1 MASSLFA
8 DRYRLEE
15 VLSATVMADVRTA
28 TDVVLERRVVV
39 KLLAPEADR
48 SRFEREAQAAAAL
61 AHPNIVQLFDYG
73 EAEGRPY
80 IVFEYLPGGSLE
92 ERLTGGRAL
101 PDNETA
107 RVAADVAAGLAHA
120 HERGVVH
127 RDLKPGNALFDA
139 EDRTKI
145 ADFGIAQLAGAV
157 TLTDAGTVL
166 GTAAYISP
174 EQTRGETA
182 TPASDVYAFGVVL
195 YRMLTGRLPFE
206 SESPVEL
213 AAMHRDSDPPDVRSV
228 RRDVPPALAAV
239 TMAALAKAPAAR
251 PADGQALTRAL
262 AADGPPEPATLP
274 LTVGAGA
281 PTEVVRPRPPS
292 GRRRPRPSPL
302 VAGLIAAALLAAGGV
317 LAAVLVTDG
326 GSPAPAV
333 TQPTSQSRPAS
344 TTTTAP
350 STSVSTSS
358 SFSSPTTSPR
368 PTTTSRRP
376 TTTAPAPSP
385 PPSRTT
391 TARTSTA
398 ATTTTPTTTPTTTT
412 TPATTTEPT
421 TTVATTTAA
430 ATTTTSTSPGP

>member
-8 DRYRLEE
+8 DRYRLED
-15 VLSATVMADVRTA
+15 VLSTTVMADVRTA
-28 TDVVLERRVVV
+28 TDVVLDRRVVV

-61 AHPNIVQLFDYG
+61 AHPNIVQVFDYG

-92 ERLTGGRAL
+92 ERLAGGRAL
-101 PDNETA
+101 PDGETA

-127 RDLKPGNALFDA
+127 RDLKPGNVLFDV
-139 EDRTKI
+139 EDRAKI

-182 TPASDVYAFGVVL
+182 TPASDVYSFGVLL

-213 AAMHRDSDPPDVRSV
+213 AAMHRDAEAPDVRSV

-239 TMAALAKAPAAR
+239 TTAALAKSPAAR
-251 PADGQALTRAL
+251 PADGEALGRAL
-262 AADGPPEPATLP
+262 AADRPPVPATDAATLP
-274 LTVGAGA
+274 LPAAVDA
-281 PTEVVRPRPPS
+281 PTDVVPPPPPPD
-292 GRRRPRPSPL
+292 RRRRWPSPL
-302 VAGLIAAALLAAGGV
+302 VAGLIGALVLAAGGV
-317 LAAVLVTDG
+317 LVAVLLTNG
-326 GSPAPAV
+326 GSSAPAV
-333 TQPTSQSRPAS
+333 TQSTSRPKPAS
-344 TTTTAP
+344 TATTAS
-350 STSVSTSS
+350 STTVPTSS
-358 SFSSPTTSPR
+358 SSSTTTTSPR
-368 PTTTSRRP
+368 PTTT
-376 TTTAPAPSP
+376 TPAPSP
-385 PPSRTT
+385 PPSPST

-398 ATTTTPTTTPTTTT
+398 STTTASTTTAPTTTTPTTTTGTTTAEGTTTT
-412 TPATTTEPT
+412 A
-421 TTVATTTAA
+421 
-430 ATTTTSTSPGP
+430 TSPAP